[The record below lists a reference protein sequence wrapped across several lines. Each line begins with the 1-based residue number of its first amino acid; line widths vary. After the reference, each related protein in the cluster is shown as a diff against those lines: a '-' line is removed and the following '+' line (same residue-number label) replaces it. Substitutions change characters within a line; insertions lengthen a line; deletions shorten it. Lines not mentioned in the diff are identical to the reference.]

1 VLDARRKYVAS
12 RTLTEPLPWSNSVL
26 LDGDAA
32 KSVAALKAESA
43 DDLVVLGSGELCHT
57 LIRHDLV
64 DQYVLSIHPL
74 VLGAGRR
81 LFTDGAFTDIS
92 TFARLWL
99 VDSVPTT
106 TGVLIATYRRI
117 ETDT

>member
-1 VLDARRKYVAS
+1 MR
-12 RTLTEPLPWSNSVL
+12 SVL

-32 KSVAALKAESA
+32 KSVAELKAESA
-43 DDLVVLGSGELCHT
+43 DDLVVLGSGELCQT

-64 DQYVLSIHPL
+64 DRYLLSIHPL

-81 LFTDGAFTDIS
+81 LFADGAFTDNAA
-92 TFARLWL
+92 FARLRL
-99 VDSVPTT
+99 VDTVPTT

-117 ETDT
+117 GADI